1 MVKLLQRNN
10 AEKKTVETDF
20 ILAHNLYAK
29 AEVPPTETVNFNH
42 SEVFNKTNIKQS
54 CSYR

>member
-29 AEVPPTETVNFNH
+29 AQVPPTETVKFD
-42 SEVFNKTNIKQS
+42 SIVPMVYKTNTK
-54 CSYR
+54 